1 VGPNR
6 NFKWYEE
13 GLVDWLFL
21 FLFVVVLICSDLSP
35 LSLFLFSLF
44 PPFKVREQHEE
55 QTKMMLENNEK
66 VMAQATKRIN
76 EVPAALKMRSDILH
90 AEQAKATQNS
100 KNMISKYTKLM
111 ETMKKGYE
119 LEIENLKQQHHYL
132 IDQKATEQKKFVAD
146 FNKYYQKKTTQGTL
160 FFLFLLFGAWWY
172 CLYDA
177 VHL

>member
-1 VGPNR
+1 
-6 NFKWYEE
+6 
-13 GLVDWLFL
+13 
-21 FLFVVVLICSDLSP
+21 
-35 LSLFLFSLF
+35 
-44 PPFKVREQHEE
+44 
-55 QTKMMLENNEK
+55 MMLENNEK

-132 IDQKATEQKKFVAD
+132 IDQKANEQKKFVAD

-160 FFLFLLFGAWWY
+160 FFLFLLFVSVVVLFIRCCAPLTNCFLFTLFTWFTWY
-172 CLYDA
+172 TWYTWFFYYAATQSMVTKMNWCCCTNI
-177 VHL
+177 VVR